1 MEVADPRETE
11 PAELEPEYVEQ
22 ELTEDICEQP
32 SLPNVNLDT
41 SFQDCDNCKILKT
54 RIVQLQKKISW
65 LNKSKTRLSKK
76 LNTSTEGVG
85 SDAGEEAPAIVA
97 EFSSEE
103 DMSQSS
109 DVGEDNQENWSSLEE
124 ESHSSEM
131 GDDEECTPDSSQKVV

>member
-1 MEVADPRETE
+1 MEEADTRETE
-11 PAELEPEYVEQ
+11 PAEPEPEHVEP

-41 SFQDCDNCKILKT
+41 FQDCDNCKILKT
-54 RIVQLQKKISW
+54 RIVLLQKKISW
-65 LNKSKTRLSKK
+65 LNKSKTRLSQK

-85 SDAGEEAPAIVA
+85 SDTGVEAPAIVA

-124 ESHSSEM
+124 ESHSSDM